1 MTDEARLQLEI
12 RGLEVELDMIER
24 VLVNK
29 RLELALIQ
37 AEI

>member
-12 RGLEVELDMIER
+12 RGLEVELDRIER